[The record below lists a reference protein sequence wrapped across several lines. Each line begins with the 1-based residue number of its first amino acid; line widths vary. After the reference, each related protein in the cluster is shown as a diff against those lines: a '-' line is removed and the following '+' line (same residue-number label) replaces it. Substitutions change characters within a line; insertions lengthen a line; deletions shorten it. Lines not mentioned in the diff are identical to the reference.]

1 MLKTQGYPV
10 VTLDSLDAFCESGET
25 VVLFFTELMK
35 PVPETADVAVILP
48 EVERAFAG
56 RFCVGVVA
64 WEAQR
69 DLQLRFRFTRYPS
82 LVFLRNGEYL
92 GAISGVLDWT
102 DYLREVEAV
111 LSAEVSEP
119 PPFVLPG
126 GAGPAQLSSENRSSE
141 NRSLEQ
147 PS

>member
-1 MLKTQGYPV
+1 MYAPLVQNMLKTHEYAV
-10 VTLDSLDAFCESGET
+10 VNLDTLDEFTGANEH

-48 EVERAFAG
+48 ELEKAFAG
-56 RFCVGVVA
+56 RFAVGVVA

-69 DLQLRFRFTRYPS
+69 DLQLRYRFPRYPS
-82 LVFLRNGEYL
+82 LVFLRNGDYL
-92 GAISGVLDWT
+92 GAISGVLDWS
-102 DYLREVEAV
+102 DYLVDIEGILA
-111 LSAEVSEP
+111 AEVSEP

-126 GAGPAQLSSENRSSE
+126 QPASTAP
-141 NRSLEQ
+141 SLEQ